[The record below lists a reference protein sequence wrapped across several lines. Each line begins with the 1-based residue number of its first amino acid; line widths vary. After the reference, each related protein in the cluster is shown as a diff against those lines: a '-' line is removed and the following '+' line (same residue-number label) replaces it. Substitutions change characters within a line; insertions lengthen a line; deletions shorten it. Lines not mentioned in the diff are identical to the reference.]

1 MAKRVSA
8 ETVSRTELQIL
19 DQLWDSSPLTIRE
32 ICDAVYGETSTS
44 YYATVQSLLER
55 LEKKDWVQRDRTQF
69 KHTFSATRSRSDFV
83 GHQIQ
88 DVADAVCGGS
98 IPALLGQFAKF
109 KPLTK
114 KERNEL
120 KKLIEGMES

>member
-1 MAKRVSA
+1 MGMGKRVSA

-32 ICDAVYGETSTS
+32 ICESVYGQASAS

-55 LEKKDWVQRDRTQF
+55 LEKKGWVQRDRTEF
-69 KHTFSATRSRSDFV
+69 KHTFSATRSRSDFI

-98 IPALLGQFAKF
+98 VAALLMLLLLLLKM
-109 KPLTK
+109 PLMR
-114 KERNEL
+114 EVLRRH
-120 KKLIEGMES
+120 